1 MFCNQCEQTN
11 RTPLEIGC
19 TIEGN
24 CGKSANVAVLQ
35 DLLIYTAKAIAWT
48 AHRARQLG
56 ASDKE
61 VNTEIFKLMF
71 STLTNVNFDVK
82 RLQSLLKKGDSLFEK
97 ISELYHEAC
106 QKKNIIPEVFND
118 ISRWRYTDNLPALI
132 NQAKLFE
139 ALQKRRPVD
148 KDVASLRSIIL
159 FGLKGVAAYADHAQI
174 LGFKKEDIDADYQSL
189 LAYLVEEPTD
199 INDLLTHALAVGE
212 LNYRALALLNQAN
225 TETYGQPEPTKVRTT
240 PIKGK
245 AIVVSGHDLKD
256 LYTLLEQTKD
266 KDIHV
271 YTHGEMLPA
280 HAYPGLK
287 KYKHLVGHFGSAWQ
301 NQQEEFPLFPG
312 AILMTT
318 NCIQE
323 PAPNYQARIFTT
335 GLVAWPNVQHISNG
349 DFSLVIEA
357 ALNATGFTEEGDEKY
372 ITVGFGQHAVLSAA
386 NEIIQAVKQGAI
398 KHFFLIGGC
407 DGSKPERSYYTEFA
421 SMVPNDCLILTLGCG
436 KYKINHLELGNIG
449 AFPRLLDMGQCN
461 DAYSA
466 LQVALA
472 LADAFKCGVNELPL
486 SLVLSWYEQ
495 KAVAILLTLLYLGV
509 KNIRLGPS
517 LPAFVSANVLKVL
530 QDKFNLMLISTPEK
544 DLQDILAT

>member
-1 MFCNQCEQTN
+1 
-11 RTPLEIGC
+11 
-19 TIEGN
+19 
-24 CGKSANVAVLQ
+24 VLQ

-56 ASDKE
+56 VSDEE
-61 VNTEIFKLMF
+61 VNTNIFKLMF

-82 RLQSLLKKGDSLFEK
+82 RLQSLLKKGDALFEK
-97 ISELYHEAC
+97 LSALYHESC
-106 QKKNIIPEVFND
+106 QHKNITPEVFNGV
-118 ISRWRYTDNLPALI
+118 SRWRYTDNLSALI

-139 ALQKRRPVD
+139 AMQKRKVVD

-174 LGFKKEDIDADYQSL
+174 LGFRKEEMDADYQSL
-189 LAYLVEEPTD
+189 LAYLAEDPTD
-199 INDLLTHALAVGE
+199 INDLFAHALSVGE
-212 LNYRALALLNQAN
+212 LNYRTLALLNQAN
-225 TETYGQPEPTKVRTT
+225 TETYGQPEPTKVRIT

-266 KDIHV
+266 KGINV

-301 NQQEEFPLFPG
+301 NQQQEFPFFPG

-323 PAPNYQARIFTT
+323 PALDYQARIFTS
-335 GLVAWPNVQHISNG
+335 GLVAWPNVPHISNG
-349 DFSLVIEA
+349 DFTPVIEA
-357 ALNATGFTEEGDEKY
+357 ALSATGFTEEGEEKT
-372 ITVGFGQHAVLSAA
+372 IMVGFGQHTVLNAA
-386 NEIIQAVKQGAI
+386 NEIIGAVKQGAI

-421 SMVPNDCLILTLGCG
+421 QKVPKDCLILTLGCG
-436 KYKINHLELGNIG
+436 KYKINRLELGSIG

-466 LQVALA
+466 IQVALA
-472 LADAFKCGVNELPL
+472 LADAFKCSVNELPL

-495 KAVAILLTLLYLGV
+495 KAVAILLTLLHLGV

-517 LPAFVSANVLKVL
+517 LPAFVSPNVFKVL
-530 QDKFNLMLISTPEK
+530 QDQFNLMPISTPEK
-544 DLQDILAT
+544 DLGEILAA